1 MFRNYRPIDRLLG
14 RRYSR
19 GQSKEAFK
27 FPIRIIAKRLTPQQM
42 AERRIR
48 GETESCNLLSNGKP
62 LGQIVAITQF

>member
-1 MFRNYRPIDRLLG
+1 MSSLSRPTLVNKDAAVKADASAVKNRD
-14 RRYSR
+14 
-19 GQSKEAFK
+19 
-27 FPIRIIAKRLTPQQM
+27 IIAKRLTPQQM